1 MPPMTT
7 DRGGRRADGTGVSQP
22 RVRMAV
28 ALLAL
33 ALYPKDELRH
43 QKRDFRSD
51 QL

>member
-33 ALYPKDELRH
+33 AVRLRRS
-43 QKRDFRSD
+43 RDAI
-51 QL
+51 